1 MNAEATGL
9 IEEGGRVVGV
19 RATVEGKPEE
29 IRADL
34 VVGADGRH
42 STVRE
47 SAGFAPVVLG
57 APMDVLWFRL
67 GHKPG
72 DSAETMGRF
81 DRGSILVML
90 ESRRL
95 LAVRLRHRQG
105 LGRHAEGCRH
115 REVPRSAS
123 PA

>member
-1 MNAEATGL
+1 MHAEATGL

-47 SAGFAPVVLG
+47 ARGLCGPSCSARRWTCCGFA
-57 APMDVLWFRL
+57 
-67 GHKPG
+67 
-72 DSAETMGRF
+72 
-81 DRGSILVML
+81 
-90 ESRRL
+90 
-95 LAVRLRHRQG
+95 
-105 LGRHAEGCRH
+105 
-115 REVPRSAS
+115 
-123 PA
+123 